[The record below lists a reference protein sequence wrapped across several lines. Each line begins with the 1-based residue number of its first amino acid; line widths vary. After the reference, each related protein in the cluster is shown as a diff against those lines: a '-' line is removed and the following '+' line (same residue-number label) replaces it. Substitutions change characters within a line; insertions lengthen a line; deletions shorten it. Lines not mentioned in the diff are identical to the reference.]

1 MAKSKKNDKASAA
14 PSVKVEDLA
23 PEKDPKG
30 GSLNYAKM
38 DVGYKM
44 AKMAKMEP
52 ALKIDTSL
60 ASIDTAI
67 KLHK

>member
-1 MAKSKKNDKASAA
+1 MAKSKKNDKASAK

-23 PEKDPKG
+23 PENDPKG
-30 GSLNYAKM
+30 GSLNFAKM

-44 AKMAKMEP
+44 AKMTP
-52 ALKIDTSL
+52 ALKIDTSIS
-60 ASIDTAI
+60 SIDTAI